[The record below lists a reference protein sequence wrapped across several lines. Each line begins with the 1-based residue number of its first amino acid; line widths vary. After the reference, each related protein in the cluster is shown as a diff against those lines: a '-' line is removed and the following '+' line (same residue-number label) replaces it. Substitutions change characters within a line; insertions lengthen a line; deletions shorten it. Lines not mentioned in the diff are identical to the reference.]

1 MEIASGEREARAGHC
16 CVTHPLPGY
25 WTVHNG
31 SAIIVR
37 AHVLGHVHQRDC
49 LDENLARFTSVLSTV
64 IRYELNNRMLGL
76 V

>member
-25 WTVHNG
+25 CTLHNG

-37 AHVLGHVHQRDC
+37 AHVHQRHC
-49 LDENLARFTSVLSTV
+49 LDENLARFTSVHSTV
-64 IRYELNNRMLGL
+64 IRYELNKRMLGL